1 MSYQLFFRNKKAVVA
16 IVTFVVALFSAVPSG
31 LAANKKHAAPAEKSE
46 QFDGQEF
53 RLWGRGPEVE
63 KLCNSLILLHA
74 LPPAKAP
81 CQRYDLEVMA
91 AVRAFQKRS
100 GLPATGIPR
109 KDTLNALAAALKALA
124 KAAPSTG
131 PAPPVTPEP
140 VAPPAGAPASVAN
153 PPPAVTLPPTG
164 TPTSAAAAPTPV
176 APKAPAVNPVA
187 AAGPPPVSANTVS
200 TDPASAAK
208 ADTVPK
214 QTPFVI
220 GPAQPAPSASATP
233 MLGPQTV
240 ERLAQAAKFYQAIV
254 AAGGWSELPSGAK
267 FEIGKANDL
276 VVPLRRRLMAEG
288 YLNKDSG
295 QSSVFDRTLAD
306 ALRLFQRR
314 HGLPEAD
321 AIKKTTLAMLNV
333 SAASRLNQ
341 IESSHARLLKP
352 SFSALDMKKGPY
364 VVLNIPAL
372 SVELVDNGKVVASH
386 IAIVGK
392 PTTPSPELVTRIT
405 SVSPNPTWTVP
416 FSIAQREIAPRV
428 RRDARYLDWQRMRVE
443 RDGAPVNPRTISWAK
458 KNYELRQKPGQ
469 RNSLG
474 LLRIDMHNK
483 HSVYFHDT
491 PARKLFDRANRYRSH
506 GCARVRDVFG
516 LAAAILG
523 YTDRTWTRDALIKRI
538 EAHDRGWQ
546 SGSKIQ
552 LKAPIPVAWIYLTA
566 WVAEDGKVEFRNDG
580 YKRDLPVV
588 ASR

>member
-1 MSYQLFFRNKKAVVA
+1 M
-16 IVTFVVALFSAVPSG
+16 G
-31 LAANKKHAAPAEKSE
+31 
-46 QFDGQEF
+46 
-53 RLWGRGPEVE
+53 
-63 KLCNSLILLHA
+63 
-74 LPPAKAP
+74 
-81 CQRYDLEVMA
+81 

-100 GLPATGIPR
+100 GLRATGIPR
-109 KDTLNALAAALKALA
+109 KDTLNALAAAVKVLVKAPPPA
-124 KAAPSTG
+124 G
-131 PAPPVTPEP
+131 PAP
-140 VAPPAGAPASVAN
+140 VAPPAAAPASVAN
-153 PPPAVTLPPTG
+153 HPPTVAPPPTAVPPSGAAASAPVASTPAANPVPVAAPPPA
-164 TPTSAAAAPTPV
+164 SSN
-176 APKAPAVNPVA
+176 AVSN
-187 AAGPPPVSANTVS
+187 S
-200 TDPASAAK
+200 PASAAK
-208 ADTVPK
+208 ADTVSK

-220 GPAQPAPSASATP
+220 GPVQPVPSASATP

-254 AAGGWSELPSGAK
+254 AAGGWSELPSGAQ

-295 QSSVFDRTLAD
+295 QSSVFDRTLSD

-352 SFSALDMKKGPY
+352 PFSALDMKKGPY

-372 SVELVDNGKVVASH
+372 SVELVDNSKVVASH

-428 RRDARYLDWQRMRVE
+428 RRDAQYLDWQRMRVE
-443 RDGAPVNPRTISWAK
+443 RDGAPVNPTTISWAK

-491 PARKLFDRANRYRSH
+491 PARNLFDRANRYRSH

-516 LAAAILG
+516 LAAAILS
-523 YTDRTWTRDALIKRI
+523 YTDQTWTRDALIKRI

-546 SGSKIQ
+546 SGPKIQ

-580 YKRDLPVV
+580 YKRDMPMV